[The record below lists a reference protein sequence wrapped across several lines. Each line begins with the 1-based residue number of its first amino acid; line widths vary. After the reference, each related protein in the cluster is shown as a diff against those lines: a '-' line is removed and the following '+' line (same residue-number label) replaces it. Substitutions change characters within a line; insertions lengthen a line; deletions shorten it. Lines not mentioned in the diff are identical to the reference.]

1 MVETGLVSTGFDW
14 LRPVFSGFY
23 WFRLV
28 STGRLVETGFDWF
41 RGRDWLRLVETG
53 RDWLTLVST
62 GLDEFRPVFTGFLLV
77 STRFDW

>member
-1 MVETGLVSTGFDW
+1 MTGLD
-14 LRPVFSGFY
+14 

-28 STGRLVETGFDWF
+28 STCFDRFFYSFRLVST
-41 RGRDWLRLVETG
+41 GRDWLRLVETG

-62 GLDEFRPVFTGFLLV
+62 GLDGFRPVFTGFLLV